1 MQWKLKTD
9 FEQRSGKEEVYMQ
22 NVHWFLPEVKI
33 QIARGIAS
41 GMIVILSIMGID
53 EIQSRNQQHIVYAKT
68 TESADVEK
76 KQDSVTARNENEQEV
91 TQAQVAQIQLDETVE
106 AGLNESVEA
115 MQTDLAREIAKEERK
130 AKLAKEKLRLERE
143 RQKNRIQLSNTDKN
157 VLLRIVEAEATGE
170 DIKGKMLVANVI
182 LNRVKDDE
190 FPDSVEK
197 VVFQKESGVY
207 QFSPIKDGRYYKVS
221 ISKSTRTAIER
232 VLNGEDESKG
242 ALYFMSRRQA
252 ARHNVRWFDSSLTW
266 LLEHGTHE
274 FFK

>member
-1 MQWKLKTD
+1 
-9 FEQRSGKEEVYMQ
+9 MQ

>member
-221 ISKSTRTAIER
+221 ISNSTRTAIER